1 MKLKV
6 SQDTYDELQRLVD
19 CALAAGSKK
28 AAEPYIKR
36 MTFLHMTGG
45 YGGPANILI
54 SEVVSSAERASGRI
68 SDKERLCGFAKQS
81 LYKLSDHIGDE
92 DGGC

>member
-1 MKLKV
+1 MKMKV
-6 SQDTYDELQRLVD
+6 SQGTYDELQRLAD

-36 MTFLHMTGG
+36 MKFLHMTGG

-54 SEVVSSAERASGRI
+54 SEVVSSAERASGRV
-68 SDKERLCGFAKQS
+68 SDKERLCGFARQS